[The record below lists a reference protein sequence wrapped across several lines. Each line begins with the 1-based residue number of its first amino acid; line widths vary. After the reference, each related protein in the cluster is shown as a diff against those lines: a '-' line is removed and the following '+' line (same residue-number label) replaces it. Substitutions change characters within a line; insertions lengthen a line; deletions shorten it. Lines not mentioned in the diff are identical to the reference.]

1 MDNERGDK
9 ISMQITDKL
18 AHYVQNV
25 LWSNVTF
32 INYLLL
38 PFSLLYSLI
47 RNLRY
52 YFFQTPQQFQS
63 KIICVGNAVSGGAG
77 KTPIVIRLAE
87 LLKKERKIAVV
98 ARGYKGSLSNSKE
111 ATKVDLKKHTYKEV
125 GDEAILIAKYTD
137 IFISVNR
144 KLAIK
149 KAQDCGAELIIL
161 DDGFQDNTIH
171 KDLSILVISYL
182 DIKNKFLIPA
192 GPMRET
198 LATSLRKADVLVVP
212 EGQKY
217 VIPKKYLTGK
227 KIFKQKQIISNAN
240 QIKKKSYI
248 LLCAIAQPERVVFTA
263 KVIGVELIKSYIY
276 HDHYDFSHQ
285 ELEEVYNEA
294 RKYNCQVL
302 TTTKDYVRLP
312 KKYAKKTAI
321 LKYSIELEHEEKLK
335 KKIGIA
341 KQT

>member
-1 MDNERGDK
+1 
-9 ISMQITDKL
+9 MQIADKL
-18 AHYVQNV
+18 AHYIQNT
-25 LWSNVTF
+25 LWSKVTF

-38 PFSLLYSLI
+38 PFSLVYSLI

-77 KTPIVIRLAE
+77 KTPAVIRLIK
-87 LLKKERKIAVV
+87 LLDKKQKIAVV
-98 ARGYKGSLSNSKE
+98 ARGYKGSLSTFKE
-111 ATKVDLKKHTYKEV
+111 AVKVDLKHTYKEV
-125 GDEAILIAKYTD
+125 GDEAVLIAKHAD
-137 IFISVNR
+137 IFISANR

-149 KAQDCGAELIIL
+149 KAQDWGAKIIIL
-161 DDGFQDNTIH
+161 DDGFQDNSIH

-198 LATSLRKADVLVVP
+198 LATSLRKADILVIP
-212 EGQKY
+212 ENQKY
-217 VIPKKYLTGK
+217 IIPKKYLTGK
-227 KIFKQKQIISNAN
+227 IVFKQKQVIGNAD
-240 QIKKKSYI
+240 QIKGKDYI

-263 KVIGVELIKSYIY
+263 KMIGAKLIKSYIY

-285 ELEEVYNEA
+285 ELEKIYVEA
-294 RKYNCQVL
+294 KQYNCQVL

-312 KKYAKKTAI
+312 QKYAEKTVV
-321 LKYSIELEHEEKLK
+321 LKYKIEFKDEVKLK
-335 KKIGIA
+335 GQIDNFIL
-341 KQT
+341 